1 MPGKT
6 KKYSTLNAMLAGM
19 ERLFLMIMIGLVF
32 PILLGLAGW
41 WGSLPFVPESSIIYF
56 ALGGFML
63 GVLVDMVFLR
73 FWTRNALRLPLIWPV
88 LVYLFYSVGMFG
100 FFMGVPAFNV
110 VMGPVGGY
118 YMGMRLRAKN
128 SDKDEVEKTARQNR
142 SFCRADPG
150 GRLRRIFGDRLAGPI
165 AGSQYQRDV
174 RTYQTHKQNNHPHTF
189 RRGRHWTGRSGICHH
204 TRGSEVRQVP
214 GLKAK
219 EQIQRSAL
227 SLCFLFFTARGF
239 LPPGKPGG

>member
-6 KKYSTLNAMLAGM
+6 KKYSTLNSMLAGM
-19 ERLFLMIMIGLVF
+19 ERLFVMIITGLVF

-41 WGSLPFVPESSIIYF
+41 WSSLPFVPESSIIYF

-73 FWTRNALRLPLIWPV
+73 FWTRNALRLPLIWPMV
-88 LVYLFYSVGMFG
+88 VYLFYSVGMLG

-128 SDKDEVEKTARQNR
+128 SDKDEVEKTARQAGLFAALILAAACAASLVIAWLDPSLEANI
-142 SFCRADPG
+142 SGMFALAQPLSKTTILAISGAAGIGLVVLEYAITRAAVKFA
-150 GRLRRIFGDRLAGPI
+150 R
-165 AGSQYQRDV
+165 
-174 RTYQTHKQNNHPHTF
+174 
-189 RRGRHWTGRSGICHH
+189 
-204 TRGSEVRQVP
+204 
-214 GLKAK
+214 
-219 EQIQRSAL
+219 
-227 SLCFLFFTARGF
+227 FLD
-239 LPPGKPGG
+239 

>member
-6 KKYSTLNAMLAGM
+6 RKYSTLNSMLAGM

-63 GVLVDMVFLR
+63 GVLVDLVFLR

-88 LVYLFYSVGMFG
+88 LIYLFYSVGMFG

-110 VMGPVGGY
+110 IMGPVGGY

-128 SDKDEVEKTARQNR
+128 SDKDEVEKTARQTGLFAALILAVACTASLLIAWLDPSLEANI
-142 SFCRADPG
+142 SGMFALTKPLSKGIILTLSGAAGAGLVVLEYAITRAAVKFA
-150 GRLRRIFGDRLAGPI
+150 R
-165 AGSQYQRDV
+165 
-174 RTYQTHKQNNHPHTF
+174 
-189 RRGRHWTGRSGICHH
+189 
-204 TRGSEVRQVP
+204 
-214 GLKAK
+214 
-219 EQIQRSAL
+219 
-227 SLCFLFFTARGF
+227 FLD
-239 LPPGKPGG
+239 

>member
-6 KKYSTLNAMLAGM
+6 KKYSTLNSMLAGM

-73 FWTRNALRLPLIWPV
+73 FWTRNALRLPLIWPM

-110 VMGPVGGY
+110 IMGPVGGY

-128 SDKDEVEKTARQNR
+128 SDKDEVEKTARQTGLFAALILAVACAA
-142 SFCRADPG
+142 SLVIAWLDPSLEANISG
-150 GRLRRIFGDRLAGPI
+150 MFALAQPI
-165 AGSQYQRDV
+165 S
-174 RTYQTHKQNNHPHTF
+174 
-189 RRGRHWTGRSGICHH
+189 
-204 TRGSEVRQVP
+204 
-214 GLKAK
+214 KAT
-219 EQIQRSAL
+219 ILAL
-227 SLCFLFFTARGF
+227 SGAAGVGLVVLEYAITRAAVKFARFLD
-239 LPPGKPGG
+239 

>member
-41 WGSLPFVPESSIIYF
+41 WSSLPFVPDSSIIYF

-63 GVLVDMVFLR
+63 GALVDMVFLR
-73 FWTRNALRLPLIWPV
+73 FWTRNALRLPLIWPIV
-88 LVYLFYSVGMFG
+88 VYLFYSVGMFG

-128 SDKDEVEKTARQNR
+128 SDKDEVEKTARR
-142 SFCRADPG
+142 TGFFAALILAATCVASLVIAWLDPSLEANISG
-150 GRLRRIFGDRLAGPI
+150 MFALAKPI
-165 AGSQYQRDV
+165 SKTV
-174 RTYQTHKQNNHPHTF
+174 
-189 RRGRHWTGRSGICHH
+189 I
-204 TRGSEVRQVP
+204 
-214 GLKAK
+214 L
-219 EQIQRSAL
+219 AL
-227 SLCFLFFTARGF
+227 SGAAGIGLVVLEYVITRAAVKFARFLD
-239 LPPGKPGG
+239 